1 MTIGRMQMNRQ
12 LYQIGGLSSL
22 YNNSGGQKP
31 IYPRISQIESSLF
44 NAEQRIGDPSLGS
57 SSGTSDGGFS
67 SPMAGVYSQS
77 TGGELPPIQ
86 QAIQQGPLQIPSTLI
101 NPVRDGVDI
110 SQLGSPRTGGMGPLP
125 NNLGFI
131 INPIREPGGMGP
143 LPNNLGPMQGVGDPR
158 SGAPDVPNSLQQIM
172 RGGAANGGLMNRES
186 YGIGSYFSP
195 ENGREK
201 FGLGSKLKKFVRNI
215 IPNEVADIAVK
226 AAPFVAP
233 FNPLLA
239 GYMAGI
245 GGFDQT
251 GSIGSSL
258 KRGLLTYG
266 GGQLARGIGGAGFQQ
281 GFNPFSNVSF
291 SGGIMSGLGQMFTS
305 PVSGA
310 PMFGQAQF
318 APDPNQLTPTQQAIT
333 GGTGDID
340 SYESIRDYQL
350 QTRPNPVTK
359 DLTASEMAQQAGKT
373 LSERTATGA
382 SKSYGDI
389 FKSLTSGNF
398 TEMGNAAKELG
409 GKALKDIYTT
419 KDGSLDKSALL
430 ATLVTIPSYLDA
442 KKAADEA
449 GLEGFDEAAYNA
461 ERDKYMSRYQGNLPA
476 SAFGIESKA
485 DGGRIGYALGDLVR
499 SSGVA
504 RPVSATMS
512 AGDVSSGSFSGGS
525 GIGGMFAKLIQN
537 NPEVRQMFTQQLNT
551 QPMTAQQP
559 IAAQRFN
566 DFIDENND
574 GIDDRL
580 QAANGGRIGYGD
592 GTKPSAEE
600 NTPSQEIIDRRIAQ
614 IKDMSKRGADIDTI
628 KSITGA
634 SDQMIKD
641 VLGQANG
648 GRIGYKQGTPK
659 EGIVSL
665 TDEDSGVIYRDPDT
679 EEPITKEEFLRRAQ
693 EDEDKQY
700 MSPTDQGSG
709 VIYRDEKGNPISKEE
724 WLRLSSDAPSIT
736 LPEKETKGMKKY
748 KYESDPYLLQL
759 MRKTGEDVFFFGE
772 PNPELNYREFDK
784 MPMDYQNKVE
794 DKREGLRR
802 FYQKYDYKQAPR
814 YERMGYA
821 MGSEVP
827 VRRNE
832 GGITELDYRNT
843 GGFVP
848 IGVKEKA
855 DDVPAMLSKNEFVF
869 TADAVRAAG
878 GGSVQK
884 GAQKMYN
891 TMKMLEGKLV

>member
-1 MTIGRMQMNRQ
+1 MKQHIMLRE
-12 LYQIGGLSSL
+12 
-22 YNNSGGQKP
+22 
-31 IYPRISQIESSLF
+31 IS
-44 NAEQRIGDPSLGS
+44 
-57 SSGTSDGGFS
+57 TC
-67 SPMAGVYSQS
+67 
-77 TGGELPPIQ
+77 
-86 QAIQQGPLQIPSTLI
+86 
-101 NPVRDGVDI
+101 
-110 SQLGSPRTGGMGPLP
+110 
-125 NNLGFI
+125 
-131 INPIREPGGMGP
+131 
-143 LPNNLGPMQGVGDPR
+143 
-158 SGAPDVPNSLQQIM
+158 
-172 RGGAANGGLMNRES
+172 
-186 YGIGSYFSP
+186 
-195 ENGREK
+195 
-201 FGLGSKLKKFVRNI
+201 
-215 IPNEVADIAVK
+215 
-226 AAPFVAP
+226 
-233 FNPLLA
+233 
-239 GYMAGI
+239 
-245 GGFDQT
+245 
-251 GSIGSSL
+251 
-258 KRGLLTYG
+258 
-266 GGQLARGIGGAGFQQ
+266 
-281 GFNPFSNVSF
+281 
-291 SGGIMSGLGQMFTS
+291 
-305 PVSGA
+305 
-310 PMFGQAQF
+310 
-318 APDPNQLTPTQQAIT
+318 
-333 GGTGDID
+333 
-340 SYESIRDYQL
+340 
-350 QTRPNPVTK
+350 
-359 DLTASEMAQQAGKT
+359 
-373 LSERTATGA
+373 
-382 SKSYGDI
+382 
-389 FKSLTSGNF
+389 
-398 TEMGNAAKELG
+398 
-409 GKALKDIYTT
+409 
-419 KDGSLDKSALL
+419 LD
-430 ATLVTIPSYLDA
+430 T
-442 KKAADEA
+442 
-449 GLEGFDEAAYNA
+449 
-461 ERDKYMSRYQGNLPA
+461 
-476 SAFGIESKA
+476 
-485 DGGRIGYALGDLVR
+485 
-499 SSGVA
+499 
-504 RPVSATMS
+504 
-512 AGDVSSGSFSGGS
+512 
-525 GIGGMFAKLIQN
+525 KLIYLLLLSVLKV
-537 NPEVRQMFTQQLNT
+537 E
-551 QPMTAQQP
+551 
-559 IAAQRFN
+559 
-566 DFIDENND
+566 
-574 GIDDRL
+574 
-580 QAANGGRIGYGD
+580 ANGGRIGYGD

-794 DKREGLRR
+794 DKREGRRR

-814 YERMGYA
+814 YERMGYQEGGGPLRPMVMSDRRVNNNSNMAIMPFVSPTLNTDNQGRLVNSITGVPLNRELMPEPAAAARSVDTTRGASVNQLFNYYKNKEMDEARRQQIIDLFMRDNAATGGRMGYA

>member
-1 MTIGRMQMNRQ
+1 MAIGRMQMNRQ
-12 LYQIGGLSSL
+12 LYGLGG
-22 YNNSGGQKP
+22 
-31 IYPRISQIESSLF
+31 
-44 NAEQRIGDPSLGS
+44 
-57 SSGTSDGGFS
+57 
-67 SPMAGVYSQS
+67 
-77 TGGELPPIQ
+77 
-86 QAIQQGPLQIPSTLI
+86 
-101 NPVRDGVDI
+101 
-110 SQLGSPRTGGMGPLP
+110 
-125 NNLGFI
+125 
-131 INPIREPGGMGP
+131 
-143 LPNNLGPMQGVGDPR
+143 
-158 SGAPDVPNSLQQIM
+158 
-172 RGGAANGGLMNRES
+172 
-186 YGIGSYFSP
+186 YFPP

-215 IPNEVADIAVK
+215 IPNEVASIAVK

-251 GSIGSSL
+251 GRIGSSL

-281 GFNPFSNVSF
+281 GINPFSNVSF
-291 SGGIMSGLGQMFTS
+291 SGGIMSGLGQTFTS

-310 PMFGQAQF
+310 PLFGQSVTPVQ
-318 APDPNQLTPTQQAIT
+318 PTITPTQQSIT
-333 GGTGDID
+333 SGTADID
-340 SYESIRDYQL
+340 QFGSIQDYL
-350 QTRPNPVTK
+350 AKTDPSK
-359 DLTASEMAQQAGKT
+359 LTPAQRASEIAQQAGKT
-373 LSERTATGA
+373 LSERTATTA
-382 SKSYGDI
+382 SRGYTDLLKSVVSPDSTLIERGQAVMD
-389 FKSLTSGNF
+389 
-398 TEMGNAAKELG
+398 LG
-409 GKALKDIYTT
+409 GKALKDIYTN
-419 KDGSLDKSALL
+419 KDGDLDKPAFI
-430 ATLVTIPSYLDA
+430 ATLSMIPSYLDA
-442 KKAADEA
+442 KKAADDA
-449 GLEGFDEAAYNA
+449 GIEGFDEATYNA
-461 ERDKYMSRYQGNLPA
+461 ERDKYMERYKANLPE
-476 SAFGIESKA
+476 SSFGIQA
-485 DGGRIGYALGDLVR
+485 
-499 SSGVA
+499 
-504 RPVSATMS
+504 
-512 AGDVSSGSFSGGS
+512 
-525 GIGGMFAKLIQN
+525 
-537 NPEVRQMFTQQLNT
+537 
-551 QPMTAQQP
+551 
-559 IAAQRFN
+559 
-566 DFIDENND
+566 
-574 GIDDRL
+574 
-580 QAANGGRIGYGD
+580 AANGGRIGYGD

-600 NTPSQEIIDRRIAQ
+600 NTPSQEIINRRIAQ

-648 GRIGYKQGTPK
+648 GRIGYKQGTPR

-709 VIYRDEKGNPISKEE
+709 VIYRNEKGKPITKNE
-724 WLRLSSDAPSIT
+724 WLRLTSEAPSIT
-736 LPEKETKGMKKY
+736 LPEKKAKG
-748 KYESDPYLLQL
+748 
-759 MRKTGEDVFFFGE
+759 G
-772 PNPELNYREFDK
+772 
-784 MPMDYQNKVE
+784 
-794 DKREGLRR
+794 
-802 FYQKYDYKQAPR
+802 
-814 YERMGYA
+814 RMGYA

-827 VRRNE
+827 VKRNE

>member
-12 LYQIGGLSSL
+12 LYGL
-22 YNNSGGQKP
+22 
-31 IYPRISQIESSLF
+31 
-44 NAEQRIGDPSLGS
+44 
-57 SSGTSDGGFS
+57 
-67 SPMAGVYSQS
+67 
-77 TGGELPPIQ
+77 
-86 QAIQQGPLQIPSTLI
+86 
-101 NPVRDGVDI
+101 
-110 SQLGSPRTGGMGPLP
+110 
-125 NNLGFI
+125 
-131 INPIREPGGMGP
+131 
-143 LPNNLGPMQGVGDPR
+143 
-158 SGAPDVPNSLQQIM
+158 
-172 RGGAANGGLMNRES
+172 
-186 YGIGSYFSP
+186 GSYFPP

-291 SGGIMSGLGQMFTS
+291 SGGIMSGLGQTFTS

-318 APDPNQLTPTQQAIT
+318 AADPNQLTQAQT
-333 GGTGDID
+333 YLQDQAATNLGSTTDVVKQLSQTPAQSRGYMDIA
-340 SYESIRDYQL
+340 
-350 QTRPNPVTK
+350 K
-359 DLTASEMAQQAGKT
+359 DLFSGDFTKMGSA
-373 LSERTATGA
+373 AT
-382 SKSYGDI
+382 
-389 FKSLTSGNF
+389 
-398 TEMGNAAKELG
+398 ELG
-409 GKALKDIYTT
+409 GKALKDIYTNPIT
-419 KDGSLDKSALL
+419 NKEGDIVGSKLDKTALL

-449 GLEGFDEAAYNA
+449 GLEEFDEAAYNA
-461 ERDKYMSRYQGNLPA
+461 ERDKYMSKYQGNLPA
-476 SAFGIESKA
+476 SSFGIESK
-485 DGGRIGYALGDLVR
+485 
-499 SSGVA
+499 
-504 RPVSATMS
+504 
-512 AGDVSSGSFSGGS
+512 
-525 GIGGMFAKLIQN
+525 
-537 NPEVRQMFTQQLNT
+537 
-551 QPMTAQQP
+551 
-559 IAAQRFN
+559 
-566 DFIDENND
+566 
-574 GIDDRL
+574 
-580 QAANGGRIGYGD
+580 ANGGRIGYGD

-600 NTPSQEIIDRRIAQ
+600 NTPSQEIINRRIAQ

-648 GRIGYKQGTPK
+648 GRIGYEQGTPR

-679 EEPITKEEFLRRAQ
+679 EEPITKEEFLRRTQ

-709 VIYRDEKGNPISKEE
+709 VIYRNEKGEPITKNE
-724 WLRLSSDAPSIT
+724 WLRLTSEAPSIT
-736 LPEKETKGMKKY
+736 LPEKETKGMKKSN
-748 KYESDPYLLQL
+748 YESDPYLLQL

-794 DKREGLRR
+794 DKREGRRR

-848 IGVKEKA
+848 VGVKEKA

-878 GGSVQK
+878 GGSVNK

-891 TMKMLEGKLV
+891 LMKSLENKVV

>member
-12 LYQIGGLSSL
+12 LYGL
-22 YNNSGGQKP
+22 
-31 IYPRISQIESSLF
+31 
-44 NAEQRIGDPSLGS
+44 
-57 SSGTSDGGFS
+57 
-67 SPMAGVYSQS
+67 
-77 TGGELPPIQ
+77 
-86 QAIQQGPLQIPSTLI
+86 
-101 NPVRDGVDI
+101 
-110 SQLGSPRTGGMGPLP
+110 
-125 NNLGFI
+125 
-131 INPIREPGGMGP
+131 
-143 LPNNLGPMQGVGDPR
+143 
-158 SGAPDVPNSLQQIM
+158 
-172 RGGAANGGLMNRES
+172 
-186 YGIGSYFSP
+186 GSYFPP

-291 SGGIMSGLGQMFTS
+291 SGGIMSGLGQTFTS

-318 APDPNQLTPTQQAIT
+318 AADPNQLTQAQT
-333 GGTGDID
+333 YLQDQAATNLGSTTDVVKQLSQTPAQSRGYMDIA
-340 SYESIRDYQL
+340 
-350 QTRPNPVTK
+350 K
-359 DLTASEMAQQAGKT
+359 DLFSGDFTKMGSA
-373 LSERTATGA
+373 AT
-382 SKSYGDI
+382 
-389 FKSLTSGNF
+389 
-398 TEMGNAAKELG
+398 ELG
-409 GKALKDIYTT
+409 GKALKDIYTNPIT
-419 KDGSLDKSALL
+419 NKEGDIVGSKLDKTALL

-449 GLEGFDEAAYNA
+449 GLEEFDEAAYNA
-461 ERDKYMSRYQGNLPA
+461 ERDKYMSKYQGNLPA
-476 SAFGIESKA
+476 SSFGIESK
-485 DGGRIGYALGDLVR
+485 
-499 SSGVA
+499 
-504 RPVSATMS
+504 
-512 AGDVSSGSFSGGS
+512 
-525 GIGGMFAKLIQN
+525 
-537 NPEVRQMFTQQLNT
+537 
-551 QPMTAQQP
+551 
-559 IAAQRFN
+559 
-566 DFIDENND
+566 
-574 GIDDRL
+574 
-580 QAANGGRIGYGD
+580 ANGGRIGYGD

-600 NTPSQEIIDRRIAQ
+600 NTPSQEIINRRIAQ

-648 GRIGYKQGTPK
+648 GRIGYEQGTPR

-679 EEPITKEEFLRRAQ
+679 EEPITKEEFLRRTQ

-709 VIYRDEKGNPISKEE
+709 VIYRNEKGEPITKNE
-724 WLRLSSDAPSIT
+724 WLRLTSEAPSIT
-736 LPEKETKGMKKY
+736 LPEKETKGMKKSN
-748 KYESDPYLLQL
+748 YESDPYLLQL

-794 DKREGLRR
+794 DKREGRRR

>member
-12 LYQIGGLSSL
+12 LYGL
-22 YNNSGGQKP
+22 
-31 IYPRISQIESSLF
+31 
-44 NAEQRIGDPSLGS
+44 
-57 SSGTSDGGFS
+57 
-67 SPMAGVYSQS
+67 
-77 TGGELPPIQ
+77 
-86 QAIQQGPLQIPSTLI
+86 
-101 NPVRDGVDI
+101 
-110 SQLGSPRTGGMGPLP
+110 
-125 NNLGFI
+125 
-131 INPIREPGGMGP
+131 
-143 LPNNLGPMQGVGDPR
+143 
-158 SGAPDVPNSLQQIM
+158 
-172 RGGAANGGLMNRES
+172 
-186 YGIGSYFSP
+186 GSYFPP

-266 GGQLARGIGGAGFQQ
+266 GGQLARGIGGAGFQE

-291 SGGIMSGLGQMFTS
+291 SGGIMSGLGQTFTS

-318 APDPNQLTPTQQAIT
+318 APDPNQLTEAQTYLQDQAAT
-333 GGTGDID
+333 NLGSTTDVVKQLSQTPAKSRGYMDI
-340 SYESIRDYQL
+340 
-350 QTRPNPVTK
+350 TK
-359 DLTASEMAQQAGKT
+359 DLFS
-373 LSERTATGA
+373 
-382 SKSYGDI
+382 GD
-389 FKSLTSGNF
+389 F
-398 TEMGNAAKELG
+398 TKMGSAAKELG
-409 GKALKDIYTT
+409 GKALKDIYTNPVRNKEGKIIDT
-419 KDGSLDKSALL
+419 QLDKSALL

-449 GLEGFDEAAYNA
+449 GLEEFDEAAYNA
-461 ERDKYMSRYQGNLPA
+461 ERDKYMSKYQGNLPP

-485 DGGRIGYALGDLVR
+485 NGGRIGYALGNLVR

-504 RPVSATMS
+504 QPVSATMS

-525 GIGGMFAKLIQN
+525 GLGGMFAKLIQN

-648 GRIGYKQGTPK
+648 GRIGYRQGTPR

-679 EEPITKEEFLRRAQ
+679 EEPITKEEFLRRTQ
-693 EDEDKQY
+693 EDEDRQY

-709 VIYRDEKGNPISKEE
+709 VIYRNEKGEPITKNE
-724 WLRLSSDAPSIT
+724 WLRLTSEAPSIT
-736 LPEKETKGMKKY
+736 LPEKKAKG
-748 KYESDPYLLQL
+748 
-759 MRKTGEDVFFFGE
+759 G
-772 PNPELNYREFDK
+772 
-784 MPMDYQNKVE
+784 
-794 DKREGLRR
+794 
-802 FYQKYDYKQAPR
+802 
-814 YERMGYA
+814 RMGYA